1 MNNYLVM
8 VHDAGQDYKITGT
21 RQQPVNEMVD
31 ELLFKYVSLEDFCT
45 IEEKLKTNTITVAK
59 TSRSKITKD
68 DLKMIQL
75 DSILAIKESCFT
87 LCREA
92 LRNRLGV
99 ELLFDFFDYT
109 NINNGFL
116 SKGFNIIRDQEDTFF
131 DIISSDDDSLKEKLG
146 EYLELYDKISMHRN
160 YFDKYEAAKKA
171 IQKATTKE
179 EAEKER
185 DIFTAILI

>member
-1 MNNYLVM
+1 M
-8 VHDAGQDYKITGT
+8 
-21 RQQPVNEMVD
+21 NEMVD

-59 TSRSKITKD
+59 TSRSKITKE
-68 DLKMIQL
+68 DLKMTQL
-75 DSILAIKESCFT
+75 DSILVIKESCFT